1 MIDLNNIRNG
11 WAFSRLLGMPTAAR
25 LHLMRVLPSKNRE
38 AVTQVKV
45 PGLANG
51 IWVRPHGSDMKVVL
65 QTFAERDYG
74 LGWCEPYRA
83 HMLALCKS
91 IREAGDVPLIIDA
104 GANVGAST
112 MLFASAF
119 PDCHIYAIEPDANNF
134 ATLEANVGDKPNITL
149 FHAGLWSKP
158 TNLAMEHDGDTG
170 WACRVQEHSVG
181 KATML
186 PSVTLPEL
194 LAKNPRMRP
203 VIVKIDIEGAEV
215 EVLKENTGWVN
226 DIPLMVFEAHDNLW
240 HWLGPW
246 QGSGHS
252 FFSCLARRKRE
263 YLSKGENVYAFLHPD
278 EMQPLCKPK
287 VTLQTAATC
296 PLEAV
301 PTATLS

>member
-11 WAFSRLLGMPTAAR
+11 WAFSRLLGMPAAAK
-25 LHLMRVLPSKNRE
+25 LCLMRVLPSKDRK
-38 AVTQVKV
+38 AVTHVKV
-45 PGLANG
+45 PGLSG
-51 IWVRPHGSDMKVVL
+51 GMWMRPDGSDMKVVL
-65 QTFAERDYG
+65 QTFAGRDYG

-91 IREAGDVPLIIDA
+91 ILEVGDTPLIIDA

-112 MLFASAF
+112 LLFASAF
-119 PDCHIYAIEPDANNF
+119 PGCHIYAIEPDADNF
-134 ATLEANVGDKPNITL
+134 ATLKANTSDKPDITL
-149 FHAGLWSKP
+149 FHAGLWGKP
-158 TNLAMEHDGDTG
+158 TNLAMKQEGDAG

-181 KATML
+181 EAATL

-194 LAKNPRMRP
+194 LARNPKMRP

-215 EVLKENTGWVN
+215 EVLKEGTGWVD

-278 EMQPLCKPK
+278 EMQPLCK
-287 VTLQTAATC
+287 VAAALQTAVTC
-296 PLEAV
+296 PLEPV
-301 PTATLS
+301 